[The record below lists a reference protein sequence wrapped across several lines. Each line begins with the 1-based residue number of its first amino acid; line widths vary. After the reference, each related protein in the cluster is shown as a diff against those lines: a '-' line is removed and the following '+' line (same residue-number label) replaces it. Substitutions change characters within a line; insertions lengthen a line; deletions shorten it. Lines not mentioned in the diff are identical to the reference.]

1 MRACKHV
8 FLRRYNKYNIIAMFV
23 RNFDG
28 RIITRLLCTIDLK
41 DLKFSKERIAVDFIS
56 FTDEILSVIKKFEN
70 FYAFQN
76 LRDVS

>member
-1 MRACKHV
+1 
-8 FLRRYNKYNIIAMFV
+8 MFV

-28 RIITRLLCTIDLK
+28 RIITRLLRTINLK

>member
-1 MRACKHV
+1 M

-56 FTDEILSVIKKFEN
+56 FEILSVIKKFEN

>member
-1 MRACKHV
+1 M

-28 RIITRLLCTIDLK
+28 RIITRLLRTINLK

-56 FTDEILSVIKKFEN
+56 FEILSVIKKFEN

>member
-1 MRACKHV
+1 
-8 FLRRYNKYNIIAMFV
+8 MFV

-56 FTDEILSVIKKFEN
+56 FEILSVIKKFEN

>member
-1 MRACKHV
+1 M
-8 FLRRYNKYNIIAMFV
+8 FLRKYNKYNIIAMFV

-28 RIITRLLCTIDLK
+28 RIIMRLLRTIDLK

-70 FYAFQN
+70 FLHF
-76 LRDVS
+76 RT

>member
-1 MRACKHV
+1 M

-28 RIITRLLCTIDLK
+28 RIITRLLRTINLK

>member
-1 MRACKHV
+1 M

-28 RIITRLLCTIDLK
+28 RIITRLLRTIDLK
-41 DLKFSKERIAVDFIS
+41 DLKFSKERIVVDFIS

>member
-1 MRACKHV
+1 M
-8 FLRRYNKYNIIAMFV
+8 FLRKYNKYNIIAMFV

-56 FTDEILSVIKKFEN
+56 FEILSVIKKFEN

>member
-1 MRACKHV
+1 
-8 FLRRYNKYNIIAMFV
+8 MFV

>member
-1 MRACKHV
+1 
-8 FLRRYNKYNIIAMFV
+8 MFV

-28 RIITRLLCTIDLK
+28 RIIMRLLRTIDLK

-70 FYAFQN
+70 FLHF
-76 LRDVS
+76 RT

>member
-1 MRACKHV
+1 
-8 FLRRYNKYNIIAMFV
+8 MFV

-28 RIITRLLCTIDLK
+28 RIIMRLLRTIDLK

-56 FTDEILSVIKKFEN
+56 FEILSVIKKLEN

>member
-28 RIITRLLCTIDLK
+28 RIIMRLLRTIDLK

-56 FTDEILSVIKKFEN
+56 FEILSVIKKFEN